1 MSTFETLLDVQAR
14 DTHLDQLRHRR
25 SSLPERAELVE
36 IDRRVIDLK
45 ARMDAAVAARDEVA
59 ARQKAFEDDLAA
71 SEARIAEIDKRMY
84 SGEVSASRELTA
96 MADEIT
102 SIKGRVSDLEDRVLG
117 VLDEREPLDA
127 AIADLDAERERLA
140 GERASLTERLAAA
153 EHEVDAEIAA
163 EQEAR
168 DGLASQLPA
177 ELAATYEQLRAKLGG
192 IGAARLEGRRCSG
205 CHLDLPATEVD
216 RLRKLAPDEL
226 AFCDSCGRILVRS

>member
-1 MSTFETLLDVQAR
+1 MSAFEKLLDLQAH

-25 SSLPERAELVE
+25 AALPERAELVE
-36 IDRRVIDLK
+36 IDRRVVELK
-45 ARMDAAVAARDEVA
+45 ARMDAAIAARDEVA
-59 ARQKAFEDDLAA
+59 GRQTALERDLAT

-102 SIKGRVSDLEDRVLG
+102 SIKKRVSDLEDQVLA
-117 VLDEREPLDA
+117 VLDEREPLDS

-140 GERASLTERLAAA
+140 EERSGTTQRLVVAEGEI
-153 EHEVDAEIAA
+153 DAEIAA
-163 EQEAR
+163 EQQVR
-168 DGLASQLPA
+168 DSLASEVPA
-177 ELAATYEQLRAKLGG
+177 ELASTYEKLRGKLDG

-205 CHLDLPATEVD
+205 CHLELPATEVD